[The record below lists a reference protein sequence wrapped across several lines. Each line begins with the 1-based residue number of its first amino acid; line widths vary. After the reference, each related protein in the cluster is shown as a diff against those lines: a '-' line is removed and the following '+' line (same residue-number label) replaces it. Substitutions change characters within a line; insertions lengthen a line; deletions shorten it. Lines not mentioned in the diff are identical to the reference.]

1 MFDQALAYQLA
12 SLVGAVMILAAYV
25 AYQRGGLGREHRR
38 YNALNFVGSAIL
50 AWVAVVD
57 RRWGFIVL
65 EGSWALL
72 SLPPL
77 LRPPRAGGPHA

>member
-1 MFDQALAYQLA
+1 MLYQLA
-12 SLVGAVMILAAYV
+12 SLLGAALILAAYV
-25 AYQRGGLGREHRR
+25 GYQRGRLGREDRR

-65 EGSWALL
+65 EGAWAAL

-77 LRPPRAGGPHA
+77 LRPPPRKAGPPGSPG